1 MFILCSFLGITC
13 ENAEIVEDFTDFVA
27 LNSCNDDISSLLI
40 DHYLSRESV
49 SVRIKSD
56 VL

>member
-1 MFILCSFLGITC
+1 MLVFRHYMRKCGNTGG
-13 ENAEIVEDFTDFVA
+13 FTDFVA

-49 SVRIKSD
+49 SVRIKSV